1 MKDCIFCKIIN
12 KEINSNIVYED
23 DEIIAFND
31 IHPIAPVHILVIP
44 KKHYESID
52 DVDTQTL
59 IYMFE
64 IAKKYA
70 KLIINI
76 LNEKGCSFTIN
87 YGDKQEIKHIHLH
100 IMPDFNKKPSKSVED
115 VYKLIKEGINE
126 KKIKEEN

>member
-1 MKDCIFCKIIN
+1 MNCLFCDITKDKN
-12 KEINSNIVYED
+12 KRLTIYED
-23 DEIIAFND
+23 DLVVVIMDKFPFCD
-31 IHPIAPVHILVIP
+31 GHLLVIP
-44 KKHYESID
+44 KKHYESIE